1 MFKKYS
7 CTILILVIL
16 IAEAATRQ
24 QINPYK
30 VLGVSRNAD
39 EKQIRIAYKKLA
51 KGNNNK
57 IEILI

>member
-1 MFKKYS
+1 MFQKYS

-16 IAEAATRQ
+16 IAEAASNQ
-24 QINPYK
+24 QINPYR

-51 KGNNNK
+51 KGNT
-57 IEILI
+57 I